1 MLKITVDLLQKASV
15 NGIALVQA
23 LFDFDSQLTD
33 YIIRTHLSIEWCHLL
48 ESGLTKS
55 FKIDYII

>member
-23 LFDFDSQLTD
+23 LFDYDSQLTD
-33 YIIRTHLSIEWCHLL
+33 YIIRTHLSIE
-48 ESGLTKS
+48 
-55 FKIDYII
+55 